1 MNNMDGLS
9 AATLKIRMMDQLI
22 PVFNPFYQFSPSI
35 SYQENTHRPLIQT
48 IPCILNLYP
57 QIQHNDIVSVKMV
70 SIPKIVNASKG
81 QYIQSLYEYYQMQI
95 VQKQLTVHVGISSTA
110 ITTYSRYLYLNIPGC
125 VVPQQP
131 VFTQTPIN
139 LTQLRE
145 QTSKPFKRTSLECLV
160 TDGYDCLIHKDVDLY
175 RKAKSTIMAQKN
187 SDIQYLCSK
196 DFVSSKF
203 KLNMETDDYL
213 LKLKNI
219 PEFGDISQ
227 LILDHD
233 NFTNSILKTNYA
245 IQQELIMQYLPIL
258 PNKYKTII
266 NQDTCVMVIQNGKYV
281 PSSKFSSLKGLKTTS
296 PNMLFALY
304 QKHKEIVHF
313 ARYVNQLEYLLDNPV
328 IEAVYLGHNWVSGI
342 DIDYQG
348 ILEQQSFEEKELG
361 SNYDKQVIN
370 SVCIE
375 ISQLFSSQ
383 YFVFSTN
390 PANNDIVK
398 DEQLKS
404 SIDGTNQ
411 KFRLSFINNQL
422 FLTKPLI
429 SKNKSIFG
437 VPQVSGY
444 LTLQLKIGDLFQ
456 QVIGIDKHTPKN
468 YFVMDAT
475 GSVLY
480 SGKNKETLKYAFATK
495 QILLQFG
502 YLIETIKQSTTQSVY
517 INCFKNNEFWD
528 SAYQRSL
535 NNEFIILVNSA
546 VQSNLPLQQL
556 DYNKSAIYERSV
568 VFNATSQFFVSGFI
582 MVKEFSIL
590 NEFLVYFEDIQATNL
605 TQETFENSQKGEQT
619 RYLKELPQNI
629 TALDN
634 IYPQLTQRNSKIPQ
648 NIQRFTPIHPN
659 NIVLK
664 NSMIIVVI
672 VSQLL
677 FISCMLLQL
686 KCDKQKVISH
696 KYSDYQFEQQ
706 NNILISNITSQN
718 NLLNYSVLTENQ
730 EYRNKLT
737 LQQYVSRI
745 CTLLQLQRVNFLF
758 GERNFSAS
766 DYHLLVNL
774 FEDVENQA
782 NLFRQLQYQPIQHY
796 YRSFTL
802 LTSQQL
808 YSHFLMFLKNSPS
821 WIPQQ
826 TTNFNSYQ
834 KVNHTIHYNQLR
846 YIQSKRYI
854 TINSRNV
861 SQLVTRLQ
869 TAIQSSAPSRMHSK
883 PVSRQEL
890 IEEMDEL
897 PFWFQRE
904 VEDRGN
910 YSAFTVECLEFC
922 CCKGKGMEEVK
933 NLVFDAITV

>member
-1 MNNMDGLS
+1 MCCS
-9 AATLKIRMMDQLI
+9 YLKLQVYTII
-22 PVFNPFYQFSPSI
+22 K
-35 SYQENTHRPLIQT
+35 IQ
-48 IPCILNLYP
+48 
-57 QIQHNDIVSVKMV
+57 Q
-70 SIPKIVNASKG
+70 
-81 QYIQSLYEYYQMQI
+81 
-95 VQKQLTVHVGISSTA
+95 
-110 ITTYSRYLYLNIPGC
+110 
-125 VVPQQP
+125 
-131 VFTQTPIN
+131 
-139 LTQLRE
+139 
-145 QTSKPFKRTSLECLV
+145 FKRIKYYV
-160 TDGYDCLIHKDVDLY
+160 T
-175 RKAKSTIMAQKN
+175 
-187 SDIQYLCSK
+187 QYVICA
-196 DFVSSKF
+196 
-203 KLNMETDDYL
+203 
-213 LKLKNI
+213 
-219 PEFGDISQ
+219 
-227 LILDHD
+227 
-233 NFTNSILKTNYA
+233 ILK
-245 IQQELIMQYLPIL
+245 
-258 PNKYKTII
+258 
-266 NQDTCVMVIQNGKYV
+266 
-281 PSSKFSSLKGLKTTS
+281 
-296 PNMLFALY
+296 
-304 QKHKEIVHF
+304 VHF

-348 ILEQQSFEEKELG
+348 ILEQQSFVEQESGLNYEK
-361 SNYDKQVIN
+361 QIIN

-375 ISQLFSSQ
+375 ISQLFLSQ

-398 DEQLKS
+398 DQQLKS
-404 SIDGTNQ
+404 SIDGTNH
-411 KFRLSFINNQL
+411 KFRLSYINNQY

-456 QVIGIDKHTPKN
+456 QIIGTDQHTPKS
-468 YFVMDAT
+468 YLIMDAT

-480 SGKNKETLKYAFATK
+480 SGQNQDIVKYAFATK
-495 QILLQFG
+495 QILIKFG
-502 YLIETIKQSTTQSVY
+502 YLVETIKQSTSQSIY
-517 INCFKNNEFWD
+517 RNCFKNNEFWD
-528 SAYQRSL
+528 SAYSRSI
-535 NNEFIILVNSA
+535 NNEFIVLVNSA
-546 VQSNLPLQQL
+546 AKLNPLLQQL
-556 DYNKSAIYERSV
+556 DYNQSAIYERTV
-568 VFNATSQFFVSGFI
+568 IFNATSQFFASGFI
-582 MVKEFSIL
+582 MVKEFSVL

-605 TQETFENSQKGEQT
+605 TKEIFENIQKKELT
-619 RYLKELPQNI
+619 SYLRELPQNI
-629 TALDN
+629 TALDK
-634 IYPQLTQRNSKIPQ
+634 IYPQLTQRDSKIPQ

-664 NSMIIVVI
+664 GSMIIIVI
-672 VSQLL
+672 VSQFL
-677 FISCMLLQL
+677 FISMLLQL
-686 KCDKQKVISH
+686 KCDKQSVISR
-696 KYSDYQFEQQ
+696 KYSDELFEQQ
-706 NNILISNITSQN
+706 NNLSISNITSQN
-718 NLLNYSVLTENQ
+718 NSRITLNNSILTQIQ
-730 EYRNKLT
+730 ELRNKLT

-745 CTLLQLQRVNFLF
+745 CTLFQLQRVNFIF

-774 FEDVENQA
+774 FEDIENQA
-782 NLFRQLQYQPIQHY
+782 NLFRQLQSQPIQHY

-802 LTSQQL
+802 LISQQL

-861 SQLVTRLQ
+861 SQLVSRLQ

-910 YSAFTVECLEFC
+910 YSAFSVECLEFC
-922 CCKGKGMEEVK
+922 CRGKGGGEVK
-933 NLVFDAITV
+933 NLIFDAITV